1 MINTLRQFL
10 LSALLLSVPGS
21 IAIAQATDAGA
32 VDPATQYR
40 VLQWHELVPEN
51 WEPPLVPPAHDTVA
65 SSGVDPAAVVSD
77 LDQRLVSLPGYM
89 RPMVFQD
96 NQVSEFLLVPYLP
109 HHLRQ
114 HAHLEANQMVYVSL
128 LEPLRVE
135 QPLAP
140 IWVVGTMTTGAVFT
154 DEGLAAYSIV
164 DALVTEYEY

>member
-77 LDQRLVSLPGYM
+77 LDQRLVSLPGY
-89 RPMVFQD
+89 
-96 NQVSEFLLVPYLP
+96 SGPYT
-109 HHLRQ
+109 HEGLRQ
-114 HAHLEANQMVYVSL
+114 AWGVYAPAARVTVEVSALDGLVLQL
-128 LEPLRVE
+128 LET
-135 QPLAP
+135 QP
-140 IWVVGTMTTGAVFT
+140 
-154 DEGLAAYSIV
+154 
-164 DALVTEYEY
+164 